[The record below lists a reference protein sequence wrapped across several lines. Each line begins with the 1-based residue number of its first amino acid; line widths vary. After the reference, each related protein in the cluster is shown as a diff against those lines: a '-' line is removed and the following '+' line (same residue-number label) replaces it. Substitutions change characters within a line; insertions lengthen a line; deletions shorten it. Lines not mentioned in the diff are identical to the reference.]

1 MAEVS
6 LVNVLFTVIGFLLGL
21 GGMSIW
27 VMKRVDVLAVKMKA
41 AEKDIERLDEKDHDL
56 EAQIKSAVALHTES
70 VKLLTNIV
78 NQNNLLIQ
86 KIIATNGD

>member
-1 MAEVS
+1 MD

-27 VMKRVDVLAVKMKA
+27 VMKRVDSLAVKMA
-41 AEKDIERLDEKDHDL
+41 TVDANIETLKEHEDETK
-56 EAQIKSAVALHTES
+56 EQVNMAIKLHTETT
-70 VKLLTNIV
+70 KMLTQLI

-86 KIIATNGD
+86 KIIVHSGS

>member
-1 MAEVS
+1 MD

-27 VMKRVDVLAVKMKA
+27 VMKRVDSLAVKMA
-41 AEKDIERLDEKDHDL
+41 TVDANIETLKEHEDETK
-56 EAQIKSAVALHTES
+56 EQVNMAIKLHSETT
-70 VKLLTNIV
+70 KMLTQLI

-86 KIIATNGD
+86 KIIVHSGS

>member
-21 GGMSIW
+21 GGMSVW

>member
-1 MAEVS
+1 MTESA
-6 LVNVLFTVIGFLLGL
+6 LLNIALIVIGFLLGL

-27 VMKRVDVLAVKMKA
+27 VMKRVDSLAVKMKA
-41 AEKDIERLDEKDHDL
+41 AEKDIERLDDKDHDL

>member
-1 MAEVS
+1 MGES
-6 LVNVLFTVIGFLLGL
+6 TLVNILFTVIGFLLGL

-27 VMKRVDVLAVKMKA
+27 VMKRVDSLAVKMKA
-41 AEKDIERLDEKDHDL
+41 AEKDIERLDDKDHDL